1 MIATKTTIL
10 MVTMAA
16 IGIVPVAAHAQSVDI
31 IELSELAGNA
41 ELVSAPSQDQG
52 QANVDEDRNTP
63 VNFLFANVAPGGTST
78 QEVANVIEDAD
89 VLATTQTGTQ
99 TAPPTQTST
108 QTQTPIQT
116 PTLTVAEVLGLFP
129 PGG

>member
-1 MIATKTTIL
+1 

-16 IGIVPVAAHAQSVDI
+16 IVIVPVAAHAQEVDI

-41 ELVSAPSQDQG
+41 EQLSAPSQDQG

-63 VNFLFANVAPGGTST
+63 VNFLFANVAPGGAAT

-89 VLATTQTGTQ
+89 VLTNTQEGTQ
-99 TAPPTQTST
+99 TAPPSLTLS

-116 PTLTVAEVLGLFP
+116 PTLTVADLLGLLP
-129 PGG
+129 TG